1 MTTSE
6 ISSSSEAAAAST
18 ASKISTAIKPNAT
31 TSAGISKKSELPPT
45 KTAKF
50 RKPETNYSWSR

>member
-1 MTTSE
+1 MTTSK
-6 ISSSSEAAAAST
+6 ISSSAAAAST
-18 ASKISTAIKPNAT
+18 ASKISTAIKPNT
-31 TSAGISKKSELPPT
+31 TAFAGISKNSELPPT